1 MQAPSQ
7 RLIWI
12 CSLVL
17 SATLAQAQDFGPKQ
31 VITKKARHAISVYA
45 TDLDLDGDPDVVS
58 ASLYDGKIAWYK
70 NLRGST
76 FQTRPVDPHPFGRQR
91 RLNTEQLLAEDV
103 FAADLD
109 GDGDGDILS
118 ATSKNNT
125 ISWYEN
131 LGSDQYGPQ
140 QVITTAAN
148 NPESIFATDLD
159 GDGDADLLSASSY
172 DDKIAWYENMGDG
185 SFGPQ
190 QVLTFNADHA
200 VCVYATDLDGDGDA
214 DVLSASRWGGIDWFK
229 NKGGGNFSS
238 KKFIYNTNGASSI
251 FATDLDGDGD
261 ADVIAAESIGD
272 VIGWYEN
279 LDGLGTFSDRKIITF
294 AVDSPRAVYATDLD
308 GDGDADLLSA
318 SAWDDKIAWYENRLN
333 TPTKDFGPQKLITD
347 KANNATDVYAI
358 DIDGDGDADVLS
370 AAAYDKEISWY
381 ENLMGAPTCGV
392 VFCDTDAANLG
403 DVSLSTCDC
412 SGGSITLALSTPFS
426 KQFTYPLVGLGT
438 TAVSPTGVSE
448 LCLAGSTIGR
458 YSKDAGAISAS
469 GTFSIDLLNAAS
481 APGGGVPTIGGALCN
496 GNTWRFQYWHRDGM
510 NSSRFSKGIS
520 GLIN

>member
-1 MQAPSQ
+1 MQTPN
-7 RLIWI
+7 RYLISI
-12 CSLVL
+12 A
-17 SATLAQAQDFGPKQ
+17 SAAVSVTLAHGQNFGPRQ
-31 VITKKARHAISVYA
+31 TITQMARHAISVYA
-45 TDLDLDGDPDVVS
+45 TDLDGDGDPDVVS

-70 NLRGST
+70 NLTANT
-76 FQTRPVDPHPFGRQR
+76 FQSRTVDGHRFGRQR
-91 RLNTEQLLAEDV
+91 RLNTGKLLAQDV

-131 LGSDQYGPQ
+131 LGSDKYGPE

-190 QVLTFNADHA
+190 QVLTYNADGA
-200 VCVYATDLDGDGDA
+200 ECVYATDLDGDGDA

-238 KKFIYNTNGASSI
+238 KRFIYNTNGATSI

-261 ADVIAAESIGD
+261 ADVIASEGIGD

-279 LDGLGTFSDRKIITF
+279 QDGLGTFSNRKIITT
-294 AVDSPRAVYATDLD
+294 AVDSPNAVYATDLD

-318 SAWDDKIAWYENRLN
+318 SVWDDKIAWYENRLD
-333 TPTKDFGPQKLITD
+333 TPTKDFGPQKVITD
-347 KANNATDVYAI
+347 KANNATDVYAA
-358 DIDGDGDADVLS
+358 DIDGDGVTDVLS
-370 AAAYDKEISWY
+370 ASAYDKKISWY
-381 ENLMGAPTCGV
+381 RNLMGAPTCNV
-392 VFCDTDAANLG
+392 VFCDTDMNNVG
-403 DVSLSTCDC
+403 DVALSTCNC
-412 SGGSITLALSTPFS
+412 SGGSINLRLVTPFA

-438 TAVSPTGVSE
+438 SAVSPTGVSE

-458 YSKDAGAISAS
+458 YSLDAGAISAA
-469 GTFSIDLLNAAS
+469 GTFSIDLLNANS
-481 APGGGVPTIGGALCN
+481 APGGGVPTIGGALCS

-510 NSSRFSKGIS
+510 NPSRFSKGIS